1 VFEHRGSQPRVFE
14 HRLFEHRV
22 FEHEPSEHGFLSMMF
37 MAQGKKASQS
47 ESQGRSPL
55 PLEPL
60 V

>member
-1 VFEHRGSQPRVFE
+1 MSDRRV
-14 HRLFEHRV
+14 LDYKVSEHRV
-22 FEHEPSEHGFLSMMF
+22 SEHETSEHGFLSMMF
-37 MAQGKKASQS
+37 MAQGSKASQS